1 MNLLSLKLSLLSLSL
16 SQSFSSLCVSLPLEQ
31 VTVLK
36 PRYSRGNEGEGK
48 VCSKVLVVPET
59 VLTDIAEQKHLHPFP
74 IHDSFCLRINV
85 KSSNFH
91 TMTCGSCLASERRE
105 G

>member
-1 MNLLSLKLSLLSLSL
+1 MNLLSLKLSLSLFPSLPLSLSP
-16 SQSFSSLCVSLPLEQ
+16 SFSSLFCVSLPLEQ

-36 PRYSRGNEGEGK
+36 PRYSRGNEGEGE
-48 VCSKVLVVPET
+48 VCSKVLVLPET

-85 KSSNFH
+85 RVQTFIP
-91 TMTCGSCLASERRE
+91 
-105 G
+105 